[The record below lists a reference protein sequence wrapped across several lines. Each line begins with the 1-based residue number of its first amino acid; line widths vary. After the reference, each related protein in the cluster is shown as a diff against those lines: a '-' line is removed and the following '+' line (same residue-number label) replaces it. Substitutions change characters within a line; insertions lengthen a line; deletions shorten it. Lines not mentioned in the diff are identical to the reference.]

1 MYIIT
6 IDGPASS
13 GKSTVA
19 SIVAEKLQIAHI
31 NSGEAYR
38 AIAYFMLKNGVSPND
53 KEKISECLNS
63 NSFKMEYIHGKQIL
77 SVNGEDITQ
86 YLHTNEINAVVSKY
100 GANPE
105 IIYASSE
112 MARQIAQNMSVVMD
126 GRNLGSFCFLD
137 AKYKFYVDCD
147 EKERA
152 IRRFNEMKQKGT
164 DVDFDTI
171 LKQVIERD
179 KLDKTREIAP
189 LVVPNDAIMLDST
202 NKTPEQVAEKI
213 VEIVLNTEK
222 GTYINL

>member
-19 SIVAEKLQIAHI
+19 SIVAEKLKIAHI

-38 AIAYFMLKNGVSPND
+38 AIAYFMLKNGISPSD
-53 KEKISECLNS
+53 KENIDICLNN
-63 NSFKMEYIHGKQIL
+63 NSFKMEYLQGKQIL

-86 YLHTNEINAVVSKY
+86 YLHTNEINSVVSKY
-100 GANPE
+100 GTNPKV
-105 IIYASSE
+105 IYASSD
-112 MARQIAQNMSVVMD
+112 MARQLAQNMSVVMD
-126 GRNLGSFCFLD
+126 GRNLGSFCFPD
-137 AKYKFYVDCD
+137 ARYKFYVDCD

-164 DVDFDTI
+164 DVDFDEI
-171 LKQVIERD
+171 LKQVIDRD

-189 LVVPNDAIMLDST
+189 LVVPNNAIMLDST
-202 NKTPEQVAEKI
+202 NQTPEQVAQKIVDIVLENEKI
-213 VEIVLNTEK
+213 DL
-222 GTYINL
+222 Y

>member
-19 SIVAEKLQIAHI
+19 NIVAKKLQIAHI

-38 AIAYFMLKNGVSPND
+38 AIAYFMLKNDISPDN
-53 KEKISECLNS
+53 KEKISEALRT
-63 NSFKMEYIHGKQIL
+63 NSFKMEYIQGKQIL
-77 SVNGEDITQ
+77 SVNGEDITK
-86 YLHTNEINAVVSKY
+86 YLHTNEINSVVSKY

-152 IRRFNEMKQKGT
+152 IRRFNEMKQIGT
-164 DVDFDTI
+164 DIDFDSI

-179 KLDKTREIAP
+179 RLDKTREVAP
-189 LVVPNDAIMLDST
+189 LVVPNNAIILDST
-202 NKTPEQVAEKI
+202 NKTPEQVAEQI
-213 VEIVLNTEK
+213 VEIVLNNEQK
-222 GTYINL
+222 DLY